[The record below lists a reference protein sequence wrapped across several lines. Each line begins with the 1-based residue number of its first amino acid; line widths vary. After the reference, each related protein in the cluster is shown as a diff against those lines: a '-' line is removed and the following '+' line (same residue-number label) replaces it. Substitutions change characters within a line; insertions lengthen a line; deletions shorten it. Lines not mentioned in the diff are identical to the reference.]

1 MGKTTIEFPDV
12 YSYDTTEIKFNVNGK
27 GHFAVIRSLKTPE
40 AQKAL
45 RQFGKLREKHKDEL
59 EEEKT
64 DSDISAFGLELDEKV
79 ESDISKKITA
89 YLCKQ
94 LIKDTDCKNIDDA
107 LISSETLRDVIYD
120 ASAKLSELFAEQ
132 KKS

>member
-1 MGKTTIEFPDV
+1 MAKTTIEFPDV
-12 YSYDTTEIKFNVNGK
+12 YSYETAEVKFNVNGK
-27 GHFAVIRSLKTPE
+27 GCFAVIRSLRTPE

-45 RQFGKLREKHKDEL
+45 RKFGLLREKYKDEL
-59 EEEKT
+59 TPNKA
-64 DSDISAFGLELDEKV
+64 DDVAAFGLELDESG
-79 ESDISKKITA
+79 ETETSAKITA

-107 LISSETLRDVIYD
+107 LIASETLRDVIYD
-120 ASAKLSELFAEQ
+120 AASKLAASFVEQ